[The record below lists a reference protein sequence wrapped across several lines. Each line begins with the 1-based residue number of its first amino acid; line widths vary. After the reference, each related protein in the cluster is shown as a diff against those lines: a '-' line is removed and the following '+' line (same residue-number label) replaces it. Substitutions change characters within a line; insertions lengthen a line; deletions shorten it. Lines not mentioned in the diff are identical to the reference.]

1 MKRWPSSQLQNQTQC
16 TEYPVDED
24 RLNELDELEGDL
36 ETDWNEIVVEND
48 ESQQTEEKVC
58 LFKT

>member
-1 MKRWPSSQLQNQTQC
+1 MKKWPSCCKIKQC
-16 TEYPVDED
+16 TDPVDEN
-24 RLNELDELEGDL
+24 RLNELDELKCNL